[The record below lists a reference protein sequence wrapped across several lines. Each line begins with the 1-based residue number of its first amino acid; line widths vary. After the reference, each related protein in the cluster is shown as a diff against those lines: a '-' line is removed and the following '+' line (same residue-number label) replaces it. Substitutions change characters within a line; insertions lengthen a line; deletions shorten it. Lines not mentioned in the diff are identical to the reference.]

1 MDIAHAIQT
10 LCVYAFPMIFAITL
24 HESAHGW
31 AAERLGDPTARSL
44 GRVTVNPL
52 PHIDMMG
59 TIIVPGVTL
68 LVATL
73 SGMGPLL
80 FGWAKPVPINPWNFR
95 NPKAGMGVTAAA
107 GPLSNLLQAVLWALL
122 LKVLVSVGIH
132 ERFFLEVAVAGIQ
145 VNVVLMALNL
155 IPLLPLDGGRIVR
168 SVLPEKIGRE
178 FDKTERWGFMILLLL
193 LAFNGLWYVVAPFI
207 RAGQWV
213 VNLIL

>member
-59 TIIVPGVTL
+59 TIIVPGVML

-95 NPKAGMGVTAAA
+95 NRRPGWGSPAAA
-107 GPLSNLLQAVLWALL
+107 GPLSNLLQAVLLGA
-122 LKVLVSVGIH
+122 SAQG
-132 ERFFLEVAVAGIQ
+132 AG
-145 VNVVLMALNL
+145 L
-155 IPLLPLDGGRIVR
+155 GRDPR
-168 SVLPEKIGRE
+168 AVLP
-178 FDKTERWGFMILLLL
+178 
-193 LAFNGLWYVVAPFI
+193 
-207 RAGQWV
+207 
-213 VNLIL
+213 